1 MDKKTPQKPLKILR
15 WWKLPPIQYMA
26 KIHYGI
32 LEICG
37 LIIVIQNLIAHMLHA
52 MQLEAGTTGIQF

>member
-1 MDKKTPQKPLKILR
+1 
-15 WWKLPPIQYMA
+15 MA
-26 KIHYGI
+26 KIHYGM